1 MSKRMMIRLNTV
13 TVFQW
18 NMLEDS
24 SAQSFVNVDAKFRQ
38 WTHRKPQII
47 SILTGHDPDIICIQ
61 ECDKFEELQEALKA
75 KYNGTF
81 VKKIGDDH
89 KDGVAIFIKCHINL
103 RTTTS
108 IQLKTDGRNDAQ
120 VALINELQIGDEFIY
135 VVSTHLK
142 SNEFESQTSE
152 TKTNKPDFDAIRK
165 AQATCITDA
174 LINKWFNRHGHR
186 SNDATVYAMMPYF
199 SNVRV
204 LLLGDLN
211 EDRNGSAVTYL
222 NLLGLKSAYE
232 SVYPKDDCYTTFKK
246 RKEKVKCQE
255 EDYILHS
262 SHFKVCELLSLP
274 PKEAFLPNEHYPS
287 DHVYLCARF
296 CF

>member
-1 MSKRMMIRLNTV
+1 MMIRLNTV

-38 WTHRKPQII
+38 WTHRKPLII
-47 SILTGHDPDIICIQ
+47 KFLTQHDPDIICIQ
-61 ECDKFEELQEALKA
+61 ECDKFEELQEALKQ

-142 SNEFESQTSE
+142 SSEFESQTSTIE
-152 TKTNKPDFDAIRK
+152 TKANKPDFDAIRK
-165 AQATCITDA
+165 AQAMRITDA
-174 LINKWFNRHGHR
+174 LITKWFDRHGHY
-186 SNDATVYAMMPYF
+186 SPDSAMDVMMAYF
-199 SNVRV
+199 PRV
-204 LLLGDLN
+204 HALILGDLN

-222 NLLGLKSAYE
+222 NGLGLKSAYE
-232 SVYPKDDCYTTFKK
+232 SVYSKDDCYTTYKQRDK
-246 RKEKVKCQE
+246 KVKCME

-262 SHFKVCELLSLP
+262 PHFKLCELLSLP
-274 PKEAFLPNEHYPS
+274 PKDAFLPNEHYPS
-287 DHVYLCARF
+287 DHVYLFARF
-296 CF
+296 CY